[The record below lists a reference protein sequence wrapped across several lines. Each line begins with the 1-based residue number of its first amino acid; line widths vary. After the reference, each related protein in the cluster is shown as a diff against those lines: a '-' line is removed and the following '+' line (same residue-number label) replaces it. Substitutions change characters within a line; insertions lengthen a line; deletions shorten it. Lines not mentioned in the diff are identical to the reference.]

1 MPVFVY
7 QECSFL
13 RRRTV
18 LNALTHSHDSAADC
32 HVSESQVRPRDLAGH
47 SGREGA
53 DAHPAGRLSGRVST
67 RVHTERTS
75 AAAVHRKGRR
85 AAQSAS
91 AQRARLVLRRCAAEM
106 RSGGFA
112 TQVMCAKLRVSAQV
126 SFEEIGKATPGFV
139 GADLSAL
146 VKEAAIA
153 AVREY
158 FEYSLVRAPP
168 VPVSHLVCSIEP
180 TPLP

>member
-1 MPVFVY
+1 M
-7 QECSFL
+7 
-13 RRRTV
+13 
-18 LNALTHSHDSAADC
+18 
-32 HVSESQVRPRDLAGH
+32 
-47 SGREGA
+47 
-53 DAHPAGRLSGRVST
+53 
-67 RVHTERTS
+67 
-75 AAAVHRKGRR
+75 
-85 AAQSAS
+85 
-91 AQRARLVLRRCAAEM
+91 
-106 RSGGFA
+106 
-112 TQVMCAKLRVSAQV
+112 MCAKLRVSAQV

>member
-1 MPVFVY
+1 MQP
-7 QECSFL
+7 QCIGRADGL
-13 RRRTV
+13 RSPRR
-18 LNALTHSHDSAADC
+18 HS
-32 HVSESQVRPRDLAGH
+32 
-47 SGREGA
+47 
-53 DAHPAGRLSGRVST
+53 
-67 RVHTERTS
+67 
-75 AAAVHRKGRR
+75 
-85 AAQSAS
+85 
-91 AQRARLVLRRCAAEM
+91 ARGLCCGDVLRKCAL
-106 RSGGFA
+106 GFA

-168 VPVSHLVCSIEP
+168 VPVSHLVCSSLRP
-180 TPLP
+180 YRRLTGRD